1 MNKLSKEELEKMVAS
16 VHECADDHLAKN
28 QKDIDDE
35 MGLLFISV
43 IGTLAIILGLFI
55 IFFD

>member
-1 MNKLSKEELEKMVAS
+1 MNKVSKEELEKMVAS

-28 QKDIDDE
+28 QEAVDHE
-35 MGLLFISV
+35 LGLLFMSI
-43 IGTLAIILGLFI
+43 IGLLAMIVGLFI